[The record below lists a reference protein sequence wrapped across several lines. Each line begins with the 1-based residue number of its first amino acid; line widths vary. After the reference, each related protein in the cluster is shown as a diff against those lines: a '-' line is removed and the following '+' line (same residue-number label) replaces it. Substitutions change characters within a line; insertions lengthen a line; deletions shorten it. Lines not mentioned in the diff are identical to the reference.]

1 MGTTR
6 SRWNVSGI
14 QSRVGLLVGLGA
26 VVSMLVPGWI
36 AWQSLDALK
45 NRVLVER
52 EGTAATVAQ
61 HLESVVAREWSKLQE
76 VATGPGISTPHP
88 DEVSTAQVL
97 NGLRSSYLRA
107 ELMHQAYVTDAQ
119 GRVRWQE
126 PALSDLTGRALPG
139 AREASA
145 AGRPTVTALVGGP
158 NGQAVFL
165 YVPIRNWSGQV
176 SGLVAGEIDPK
187 SSRVIAFL
195 RQYPLESGGSI
206 DIVDQA
212 GVIVASSDPA
222 RQGIASDHRQL
233 LANLIRTGGSTRG
246 TCHSCHDGSNA
257 RTTDLMAFVSIRGLA
272 WGARVREP
280 ESVALAQTQKLQ
292 MTLLG
297 LAPVLLGLA
306 LLFAYG
312 AAQSLL
318 RPLGI
323 LTGAAE
329 RIASGHMDPA
339 IPDLGKDE
347 VGRLGRALEHM
358 RSTLQSSMQTIEDDN
373 AMLERRVE
381 ERTRELEGLYR
392 QLAERDEARSR
403 LLRQVITAQED
414 ERKRLAREL
423 HDETCQTI
431 SALNMRLETAVARL
445 PEGADNA
452 PLLEARSLAV
462 RTLDE
467 LHRLIYDLRPS
478 VLDDLGLWSA
488 IRWHAERQLEKKGV
502 MVHCEFSDVDRRLP
516 PLMETA
522 LFRAVQEAIS
532 NIAKHASAEQVL
544 IQCGIE
550 HDILTIEIEDDGN
563 GFELSQVKRPK
574 DEGQGWGLLG
584 ITERVEALGGK
595 VDIDTAPGQGVR
607 VVITVRVPA
616 EDAHA

>member
-14 QSRVGLLVGLGA
+14 QARVFLLVGLGA

-45 NRVLVER
+45 DRVLVER
-52 EGTAATVAQ
+52 EAAAATVAQ
-61 HLESVVAREWSKLQE
+61 HLEGVIAREWSKLQE
-76 VATGPGISTPHP
+76 VATGPGMADPTP
-88 DEVSTAQVL
+88 DETATTQAL
-97 NGLRSSYLRA
+97 NALRGSYLRA
-107 ELMHQAYVTDAQ
+107 ELMHQAYVTGAD

-126 PALSDLTGRALPG
+126 PALSDHTGKELPG
-139 AREASA
+139 ARDAIA
-145 AGRPTVTALVGGP
+145 AGRPMATGLVTGP
-158 NGQAVFL
+158 NGPALYL
-165 YVPIRNWSGQV
+165 YVPVRNWTGTV
-176 SGLVAGEIDPK
+176 SGLVAGEIDPRG
-187 SSRVIAFL
+187 SRMVALL
-195 RQYPLESGGSI
+195 RQHPLEPGGS
-206 DIVDQA
+206 VDVVDGT
-212 GVIVASSDPA
+212 GVVAASSDLT

-233 LANLIRTGGSTRG
+233 LATIIKQGGTTRG
-246 TCHSCHDGSNA
+246 TCHSCHDGSEA
-257 RTTDLMAFVSIRGLA
+257 RTTDLMAFVSLKGIA
-272 WGARVREP
+272 WGARIREP
-280 ESVALAQTQKLQ
+280 ESQALAVMQRRQFA
-292 MTLLG
+292 LLSLAPILMG
-297 LAPVLLGLA
+297 LAM
-306 LLFAYG
+306 LFAYG

-318 RPLGI
+318 RPLGV
-323 LTGAAE
+323 LTRAAE
-329 RIASGHMDPA
+329 RIAAGEMDQT
-339 IPDLGKDE
+339 IPDLGRDE

-358 RSTLQSSMQTIEDDN
+358 RSTLQRSMQTIEDDN

-445 PEGADNA
+445 PAGVDNA
-452 PLLEARSLAV
+452 PLAEARTLAV

-488 IRWHAERQLEKKGV
+488 IRWYAERQLQKRGV
-502 MVHCEFSDVDRRLP
+502 LVRCEFSDVDRRLP
-516 PLMETA
+516 ALMETA
-522 LFRAVQEAIS
+522 LFRATQEAIS
-532 NIAKHASAEQVL
+532 NIAKHANASQVL

-550 HDILTIEIEDDGN
+550 QDTLTIEIEDDGD
-563 GFELSQVKRPK
+563 GFELGMVRRPK
-574 DEGQGWGLLG
+574 EEGHGWGLLG

-595 VDIDTAPGQGVR
+595 VEIDTAPGQGVR
-607 VVITVRVPA
+607 LVFTVRIPP
-616 EDAHA
+616 EDTRA

>member
-1 MGTTR
+1 MGTSR
-6 SRWNVSGI
+6 SRWNVRGI
-14 QSRVGLLVGLGA
+14 QARVGLLVGLGA

-36 AWQSLDALK
+36 AWSSLDALRT
-45 NRVLVER
+45 RVLTER
-52 EGTAATVAQ
+52 EGTAATVAHQ
-61 HLESVVAREWSKLQE
+61 LDDVIAREWSKLQE
-76 VATGPGISTPHP
+76 VATGPGIGVLRP
-88 DEVSTAQVL
+88 DEESAAQVQG
-97 NGLRSSYLRA
+97 GLRASYLRA
-107 ELMHQAYVTDAQ
+107 ELMHQTYVTDTE

-126 PALSDLTGRALPG
+126 PSLSDFTGRELPG
-139 AREASA
+139 AREAIT
-145 AGRPTVTALVGGP
+145 AGRPVVTPLSAGP

-165 YVPIRNWSGQV
+165 YVPIRNWTGQT

-187 SSRVIAFL
+187 SSRMLALL
-195 RQYPLESGGSI
+195 RQYPVEAGGSI
-206 DIVDQA
+206 DLVDQA
-212 GVIVASSDPA
+212 GVVVSSSDA
-222 RQGIASDHRQL
+222 DRAGRASDHRQL
-233 LANLIRTGGSTRG
+233 LTNLIRAGGSTRG
-246 TCHSCHDGSNA
+246 TCHNCHDGSAA
-257 RTTDLMAFVSIRGLA
+257 RATALMAFVSIRGLPL
-272 WGARVREP
+272 GVRIREP
-280 ESVALAQTQKLQ
+280 ESLALARTQRLQ

-297 LAPVLLGLA
+297 LAPVLLGLG

-318 RPLGI
+318 RPLGV
-323 LTGAAE
+323 LTRAAE
-329 RIASGHMDPA
+329 RITSGDMDPA
-339 IPDLGKDE
+339 IPDLGTDE

-358 RSTLQSSMQTIEDDN
+358 RSTLQRSMQTIEEDN
-373 AMLERRVE
+373 AMLEQRVE

-488 IRWHAERQLEKKGV
+488 IRWYAERQLQKKGV
-502 MVHCEFSDVDRRLP
+502 PVRCEFSDVDRRLP
-516 PLMETA
+516 PIMETA
-522 LFRAVQEAIS
+522 LFRAVQEAVS
-532 NIAKHASAEQVL
+532 NIAKHANAEQVL
-544 IQCGIE
+544 IQCGID
-550 HDILTIEIEDDGN
+550 HDVLTIEIEDDGN
-563 GFELSQVKRPK
+563 GFELSAVTRPK
-574 DEGQGWGLLG
+574 DEGHGWGLLG

-595 VDIDTAPGQGVR
+595 VEIDTAPGQGAR
-607 VVITVRVPA
+607 VVITVRVPP
-616 EDAHA
+616 EDARG